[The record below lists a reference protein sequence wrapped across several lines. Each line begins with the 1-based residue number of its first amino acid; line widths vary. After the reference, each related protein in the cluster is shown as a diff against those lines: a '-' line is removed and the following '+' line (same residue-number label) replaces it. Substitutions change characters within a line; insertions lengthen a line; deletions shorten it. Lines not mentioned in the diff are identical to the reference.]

1 MQGIWIGNGIYDQ
14 MCIKINRIPR
24 EYRNPTTNE
33 FGFVIENSNIYK
45 VKLINYS
52 EEENE

>member
-1 MQGIWIGNGIYDQ
+1 MKISGFFDMDYGGNYI
-14 MCIKINRIPR
+14 RAV
-24 EYRNPTTNE
+24 ETS
-33 FGFVIENSNIYK
+33 ENSNIYK